1 METITEE
8 NGSMVKK
15 KVGVSKFTIKK
26 VIDMRESGRLIYPM
40 DKVKS
45 LTGTVLITLENFKI
59 IIDMEKES
67 FMILRIKNW
76 LISFIK
82 MECLFSK
89 KLNKYKC
96 LKNNNSQH

>member
-8 NGSMVKK
+8 NGLMVKK

-45 LTGTVLITLENFKI
+45 LTGMVRITLENFKI
-59 IIDMEKES
+59 IIDMEKEN
-67 FMILRIKNW
+67 FMILRIKN
-76 LISFIK
+76 
-82 MECLFSK
+82 
-89 KLNKYKC
+89 
-96 LKNNNSQH
+96 